1 MTHAHARARAPARTQ
16 SHVSHRT
23 AHSTQLHAPSA
34 GTRPRDRV
42 IPHET
47 TFAGHL
53 QTCCR
58 SRLSS
63 ARRARSSTSGTKPSS
78 PQTDKPGSGAAV
90 RHSSRVPPQGYRP
103 GPARAAASAP
113 PLTGDGSGHPRSE
126 QRAACATGPATLD
139 LVHGGPASSGTHE
152 MDGCVPLARTHT
164 HEQRSCHRAARQRV
178 VAARRCSG

>member
-1 MTHAHARARAPARTQ
+1 MTHAHAHARPHARTQ

-34 GTRPRDRV
+34 GTRPRNSV
-42 IPHET
+42 IPHYT

-53 QTCCR
+53 QTCSH

-63 ARRARSSTSGTKPSS
+63 TRKARSSTSGTQLSS
-78 PQTDKPGSGAAV
+78 PQTDKPSSGAAV

-103 GPARAAASAP
+103 GPALRAAFDRGRER
-113 PLTGDGSGHPRSE
+113 TPRSE
-126 QRAACATGPATLD
+126 QRAACATGPVTLD
-139 LVHGGPASSGTHE
+139 LVHGRPASSGTHE

-164 HEQRSCHRAARQRV
+164 HKQR
-178 VAARRCSG
+178 